1 MALWKNAVE
10 VFCGVSLS
18 SGFPDLSHYSTWLM
32 GTVTR
37 ESVLM
42 VLQWVCAV
50 RDSSARGTP
59 GQGGVCRLV
68 RGTVS
73 IFLFPYL
80 FLEVSHRVQPALKV
94 EGS

>member
-1 MALWKNAVE
+1 MTLWKNAVE

-42 VLQWVCAV
+42 VLQRVHAV
-50 RDSSARGTP
+50 SDSSSWGML
-59 GQGGVCRLV
+59 GQGGVCRFV

-80 FLEVSHRVQPALKV
+80 FLEVSQRVQPALKA

>member
-1 MALWKNAVE
+1 MTLWKNAVE

-18 SGFPDLSHYSTWLM
+18 SGFPDLSRYPTWLM

-42 VLQWVCAV
+42 VLQRVHAV
-50 RDSSARGTP
+50 SDSSSWGTL
-59 GQGGVCRLV
+59 GQGGVCRFV

-80 FLEVSHRVQPALKV
+80 FLEVSQGVQPSLKA